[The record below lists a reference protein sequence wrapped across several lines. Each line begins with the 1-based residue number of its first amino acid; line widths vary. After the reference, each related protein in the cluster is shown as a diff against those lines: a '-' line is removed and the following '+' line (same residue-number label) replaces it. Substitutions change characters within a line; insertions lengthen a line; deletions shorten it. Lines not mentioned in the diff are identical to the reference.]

1 MSQKKKDI
9 WFPAKKYG
17 VGWGLPIA
25 WQGWAVFFL
34 YLVMVIVPSFMV
46 TGSSRGMVFFVFYS
60 IFLTALLVYICWK
73 KGEKLNFRWGDKSK

>member
-46 TGSSRGMVFFVFYS
+46 TGSSRGMVLFVFYS